1 LFDELCSDLGRSE
14 GSEGG
19 AGVSRADEPFVVI
32 SGSADIKVE
41 GGPILRAGPGDM
53 AVLRAGDRTPWTV
66 HETLRT
72 VYAVN
77 L

>member
-1 LFDELCSDLGRSE
+1 
-14 GSEGG
+14 
-19 AGVSRADEPFVVI
+19 
-32 SGSADIKVE
+32 
-41 GGPILRAGPGDM
+41 M